1 MLSILVFKEPS
12 SSIEFIVNISNLALK
27 TESLKFKIEMNN
39 NIIFSTF
46 LKIVLVLATTLFSC
60 QSETPTTSTK
70 RKLTIVTTTGMIGD
84 AVKNIVGNSA
94 EVISLMGPGVDPH
107 LYKVTQ
113 SDIKKLLNADVIFYN
128 GLHLEGKMGEVLDQ
142 MAERK
147 PVIAI
152 YKGLSEVQLRA
163 TSEFQGNYDPHIWF
177 SVQIWTDVVR
187 FIGECLAEIDKVHA
201 SFYKANT
208 VQHVEELTLL
218 HAWTSEQINTIPK
231 KQRVLITAHDA
242 FGYFGRE
249 YGVEVKGLQGL
260 STAAEYGLKDVI
272 TMVDF
277 ITDNKIKAVFVESS
291 VSDRSINAVLEGCK
305 DKGHD
310 LVIGGTLFSDA
321 MGAKNKPEG
330 TYIGMV
336 KYNVSTIVDALK

>member
-1 MLSILVFKEPS
+1 MKLAYVFLISIKNR
-12 SSIEFIVNISNLALK
+12 II
-27 TESLKFKIEMNN
+27 KFKIEMNN
-39 NIIFSTF
+39 KTVFSRIFI
-46 LKIVLVLATTLFSC
+46 IVLVLSTTFFSC
-60 QSETPTTSTK
+60 QNETTETPASE
-70 RKLTIVTTTGMIGD
+70 KLTIVTTTGMIGD
-84 AVKNIVGNSA
+84 AVLNIVGDHA
-94 EVISLMGPGVDPH
+94 EVSSLMGPGVDPH

-152 YKGLSEVQLRA
+152 YKGLAKTQLRA

-187 FIGECLAEIDKVHA
+187 FIGESLTEIDQIHA
-201 SFYKANT
+201 SFYQVNT
-208 VQHVEELTLL
+208 AKQVEELNAL
-218 HAWTSEQINTIPK
+218 HAWTTEQINSITE

-249 YGVEVKGLQGL
+249 YGMEVKGLQGL

-291 VSDRSINAVLEGCK
+291 VSDRSIKAVMEGCK
-305 DKGHD
+305 DKGHN

-330 TYIGMV
+330 TYVGMV
-336 KYNVSTIVDALK
+336 KYNVSTIVEALK

>member
-1 MLSILVFKEPS
+1 M
-12 SSIEFIVNISNLALK
+12 
-27 TESLKFKIEMNN
+27 
-39 NIIFSTF
+39 
-46 LKIVLVLATTLFSC
+46 IVLVLSITLFSC
-60 QSETPTTSTK
+60 QYETTDTTAK
-70 RKLTIVTTTGMIGD
+70 GKLKIVTTTGMIGD
-84 AVKNIVGNSA
+84 AVKNIVGDRA

-113 SDIKKLLNADVIFYN
+113 SDVKKLLNADVIFYN

-142 MAERK
+142 IAERK

-152 YKGLSEVQLRA
+152 YKGLTEIQLRA
-163 TSEFQGNYDPHIWF
+163 TSEFQGNYDPHLWF
-177 SVQIWTDVVR
+177 SVQLWTDIVR
-187 FIGECLAEIDKVHA
+187 FIGESLTEFDQIHA
-201 SFYKANT
+201 SFYQANT
-208 VQHVEELTLL
+208 AKYVEELTSL
-218 HAWTSEQINTIPK
+218 HAWTAEKINTITE

-249 YGVEVKGLQGL
+249 YGMEVKGLQGL

-291 VSDRSINAVLEGCK
+291 VSDRSIKAVMEGCK
-305 DKGHD
+305 DKGHK
-310 LVIGGTLFSDA
+310 VIIGGILYSDA
-321 MGAKNKPEG
+321 MGAEDKPEG

-336 KYNVSTIVDALK
+336 KYNVITIVEALK

>member
-1 MLSILVFKEPS
+1 
-12 SSIEFIVNISNLALK
+12 
-27 TESLKFKIEMNN
+27 MNN
-39 NIIFSTF
+39 KTVFYRIFI
-46 LKIVLVLATTLFSC
+46 IVLVLSTSFFSC
-60 QSETPTTSTK
+60 QNEKAETPANE
-70 RKLTIVTTTGMIGD
+70 KLTIVATTGMIGD
-84 AVKNIVGNSA
+84 AVLNIVGDHA
-94 EVISLMGPGVDPH
+94 QVISLMGPGVDPH

-142 MAERK
+142 MAEHK

-152 YKGLSEVQLRA
+152 YKGLAETQLRA
-163 TSEFQGNYDPHIWF
+163 TSEFQGNYDPHLWF
-177 SVQIWTDVVR
+177 SVQVWTDVVR
-187 FIGECLAEIDKVHA
+187 FIGESLTEIDQINA
-201 SFYKANT
+201 SFYQANT
-208 VQHVEELTLL
+208 TKHVEELNAL
-218 HAWTSEQINTIPK
+218 HSWITEQINTITE

-249 YGVEVKGLQGL
+249 YGMEVKGLQGL

-291 VSDRSINAVLEGCK
+291 VSDRSIKAVMEGCK
-305 DKGHD
+305 AKGHD

-336 KYNVSTIVDALK
+336 KYNVSTIVEALK

>member
-1 MLSILVFKEPS
+1 MLNYCFCEL
-12 SSIEFIVNISNLALK
+12 SSIIYLAKYLKSGINNQIINL
-27 TESLKFKIEMNN
+27 KIEMNN
-39 NIIFSTF
+39 KTVFSRI
-46 LKIVLVLATTLFSC
+46 LIIVLVLSTTLFSC
-60 QSETPTTSTK
+60 QNDTTETTANE
-70 RKLTIVTTTGMIGD
+70 KLTIVTTTGMIGD
-84 AVKNIVGNSA
+84 AVLNIVGDHA

-152 YKGLSEVQLRA
+152 YKGLAETQLRA
-163 TSEFQGNYDPHIWF
+163 TSEFQGNYDPHLWF
-177 SVQIWTDVVR
+177 SVKIWTDVVR
-187 FIGECLAEIDKVHA
+187 FIGKNLTEIDQA
-201 SFYKANT
+201 NANFYRANT
-208 VQHVEELTLL
+208 TKHLEELTSL
-218 HAWTSEQINTIPK
+218 HAWTTEQINTITE

-242 FGYFGRE
+242 FGYFGGE
-249 YGVEVKGLQGL
+249 YGMEVKGLQGL

-291 VSDRSINAVLEGCK
+291 VSDRSIKAVLEGCEA
-305 DKGHD
+305 KGHKV
-310 LVIGGTLFSDA
+310 LIGGTLYSDA

-336 KYNVSTIVDALK
+336 KHNVTTIVEALN